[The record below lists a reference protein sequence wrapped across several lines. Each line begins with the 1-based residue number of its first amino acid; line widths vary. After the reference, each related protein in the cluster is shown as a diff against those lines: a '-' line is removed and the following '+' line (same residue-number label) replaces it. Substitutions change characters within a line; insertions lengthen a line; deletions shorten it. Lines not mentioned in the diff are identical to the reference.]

1 MLVVPAAAPATPAP
15 LERCRTLGH
24 VAGMSVAI
32 RPATGADAGR
42 LALVGAATFLET
54 FAGTLDGDAIVA
66 HCARVHAAAAY
77 AEALAGGARAWLAE
91 AAPGAAPVGFALLA
105 APDLPGAAPGDLEL
119 KRIYL
124 LSRWQGGGTG
134 AALLAAATD
143 AARAAGAPRLLLG
156 VFAGNARA
164 RAFYGRHGFR
174 PVGERRFAV
183 SGRAYDDVVLARPL

>member
-91 AAPGAAPVGFALLA
+91 AAP
-105 APDLPGAAPGDLEL
+105 
-119 KRIYL
+119 
-124 LSRWQGGGTG
+124 
-134 AALLAAATD
+134 
-143 AARAAGAPRLLLG
+143 RLLLG

-183 SGRAYDDVVLARPL
+183 GDRAYDDVVLARPL